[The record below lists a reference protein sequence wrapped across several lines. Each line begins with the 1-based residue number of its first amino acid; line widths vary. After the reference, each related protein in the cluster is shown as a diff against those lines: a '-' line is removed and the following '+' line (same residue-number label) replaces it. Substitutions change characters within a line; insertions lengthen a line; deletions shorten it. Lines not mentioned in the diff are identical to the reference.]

1 MLPRG
6 EFFREVAAAR
16 LAGLKRRILGRL

>member
-16 LAGLKRRILGRL
+16 LAGLKRRVMGRL

>member
-6 EFFREVAAAR
+6 EFFREFAAAR
-16 LAGLKRRILGRL
+16 LAGLKRRVMGRL